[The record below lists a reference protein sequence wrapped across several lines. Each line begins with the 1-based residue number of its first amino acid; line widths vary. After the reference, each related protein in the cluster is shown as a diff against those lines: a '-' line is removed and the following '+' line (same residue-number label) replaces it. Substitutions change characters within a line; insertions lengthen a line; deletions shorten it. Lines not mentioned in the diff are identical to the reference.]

1 MIRIYHNPRCRK
13 SRAGLQYLQDK
24 GIQPD
29 IISYMQGQLGE
40 KEIREILQQL
50 NIRAAD
56 LVRTQEDLYR
66 KQLKGKQFT
75 EEEWIHILS
84 ENPNLIQR
92 PIVVKGHKAIVADPP
107 ARMDSWF

>member
-1 MIRIYHNPRCRK
+1 MIKIYHNPRCRK

-24 GIQPD
+24 GIQPT
-29 IISYMQGQLGE
+29 IIYYLKDQLGVD
-40 KEIREILQQL
+40 EIREILQLL
-50 NIRAAD
+50 NIPAAD

-75 EEEWIHILS
+75 EEEWIRILS
-84 ENPNLIQR
+84 SNPNLIQR